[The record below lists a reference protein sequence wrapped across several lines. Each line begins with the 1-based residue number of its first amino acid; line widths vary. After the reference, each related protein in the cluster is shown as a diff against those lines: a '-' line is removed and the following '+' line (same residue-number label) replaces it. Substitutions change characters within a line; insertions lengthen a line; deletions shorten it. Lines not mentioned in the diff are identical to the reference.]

1 MRQEHWRAELR
12 KALEVATFRPPLV
25 FYFFARQ
32 TNELRIRS
40 SQVIYLLSGY
50 LSTLRLFIYSQVI
63 YLSSNDARAEIL
75 RVRKR

>member
-40 SQVIYLLSGY
+40 SQVIYLPKKGSIQMTHVLKFFVCVKG
-50 LSTLRLFIYSQVI
+50 
-63 YLSSNDARAEIL
+63 E
-75 RVRKR
+75 